1 MIKNWRIIVVT
12 PAGRKKYLSILA
24 SYILSENLIDEW
36 QLWVNTTNIDDINFM
51 EELKRKYSKIKLIYS
66 KNKIQGNLSIGQF
79 FKYTVDPSSIYIRVD
94 DDVVFFE
101 ENFFKKLVYERIN
114 NRNPLLIFP
123 VIINN
128 SIISHLLQQ
137 NKIINLNY

>member
-101 ENFFKKLVYERIN
+101 ENFLKN
-114 NRNPLLIFP
+114 
-123 VIINN
+123 
-128 SIISHLLQQ
+128 
-137 NKIINLNY
+137 